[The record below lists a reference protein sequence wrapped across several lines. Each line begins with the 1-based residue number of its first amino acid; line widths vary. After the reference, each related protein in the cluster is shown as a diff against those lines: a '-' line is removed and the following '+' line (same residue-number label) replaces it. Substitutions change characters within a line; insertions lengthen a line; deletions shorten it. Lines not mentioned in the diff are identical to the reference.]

1 MQLLSISN
9 SELNGFLLLSVIH
22 SYVLSPI
29 YDIMEQVLRNI
40 FFSFVLGRKPLYPA
54 WEMEKFGVFEDG
66 NVM

>member
-9 SELNGFLLLSVIH
+9 SEINGFLLLSVIH
-22 SYVLSPI
+22 SYVRAPI
-29 YDIMEQVLRNI
+29 YNIMEQVLRNI
-40 FFSFVLGRKPLYPA
+40 FFCFVLGRKPLYPT